1 MSKNILSSRLPDR
14 PAELMLVS
22 GEYPELRASLSKLG
36 IKTVATTADNRL
48 PRPVQWHPDM
58 QACIIGGKAIVL
70 RDGSLHNMLSRY
82 DIPVLQT
89 LGLPKPVYPGDVLCN
104 VLAWNGY
111 VLGNF
116 KTADVTIRQAAEKM
130 KAAWLDV
137 KQGYVACATVL
148 VDEKSAITADEGIA
162 RCLKKNGMNVLR
174 IHSGDI
180 LLPGYPYGFIGGCCG
195 KLAPDVMAFAGKL
208 DSHRDSEHIRTF
220 LKIRGIKAI
229 ELMDGELLDVG
240 GLVALC

>member
-14 PAELMLVS
+14 SAKLMLVS
-22 GEYPELRASLSKLG
+22 GEYPELSERLSKLG
-36 IKTVATTADNRL
+36 IKTVTTTADDRL
-48 PRPVQWHPDM
+48 PGPVQWHPDM
-58 QACIIGGKAIVL
+58 QVCIIGGKAIVL
-70 RDGSLHNMLSRY
+70 RDSCLHNALTRY
-82 DIPVLQT
+82 DIPVVQT
-89 LGLPKPVYPGDVLCN
+89 FGSPAHVYPGDVLCN
-104 VLAWNGY
+104 SLAWNGY

-116 KTADVTIRQAAEKM
+116 KTADVTIRQAAEKI

-137 KQGYVACATVL
+137 KQGYAACATAL
-148 VDEKSAITADEGIA
+148 VDENSAITADEGIA
-162 RCLKKNGMNVLR
+162 KSLEKNRMNVLR